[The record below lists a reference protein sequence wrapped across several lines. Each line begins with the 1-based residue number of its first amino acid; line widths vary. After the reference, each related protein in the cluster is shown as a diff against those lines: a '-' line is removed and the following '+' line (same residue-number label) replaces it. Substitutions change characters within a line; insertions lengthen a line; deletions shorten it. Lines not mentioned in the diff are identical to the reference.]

1 MVTEVL
7 PKNSRYVVNKS
18 ELALEGYDIFP
29 ENFPPNNGRGII
41 MYIKQELQAVEITFN
56 HDFKEFT
63 CAKIN
68 LMNNDKLLVGCIYK
82 SPSSTEENHRLLNE
96 LLLKIS
102 NLEEKYTH
110 ILLTGDFN
118 FPSINWETWS
128 AKDSISENF
137 LECIR
142 DCFFQQMVDQPT
154 RYRIN
159 QEPSLLYLVLVN
171 DKDFINN
178 IEYQEPVGHS
188 DHNVLVFDYKCYIK
202 QEVSKSEKF
211 NYFKADFE
219 MLRQDLNVNWEELLT
234 DKNTEEKVSAFMDRL
249 QIAMNNH
256 IPKMKVSKKKF
267 NKEPL
272 SVEARRV
279 IRKKHRAWE
288 KYSNKRD
295 NDSYREYT
303 KARNKAKSTVIRE
316 RKNRE
321 KDIAESAKTNCKH
334 FWSYINSKRKSKSG
348 ISELHD
354 KRDGKTF
361 IASNCTDKAEI
372 LAEFF
377 TSVFTKEDD
386 EDETFLKEGRKI
398 PKGQSNS

>member
-1 MVTEVL
+1 
-7 PKNSRYVVNKS
+7 
-18 ELALEGYDIFP
+18 
-29 ENFPPNNGRGII
+29 
-41 MYIKQELQAVEITFN
+41 
-56 HDFKEFT
+56 
-63 CAKIN
+63 
-68 LMNNDKLLVGCIYK
+68 
-82 SPSSTEENHRLLNE
+82 
-96 LLLKIS
+96 
-102 NLEEKYTH
+102 
-110 ILLTGDFN
+110 
-118 FPSINWETWS
+118 
-128 AKDSISENF
+128 
-137 LECIR
+137 
-142 DCFFQQMVDQPT
+142 
-154 RYRIN
+154 
-159 QEPSLLYLVLVN
+159 
-171 DKDFINN
+171 
-178 IEYQEPVGHS
+178 
-188 DHNVLVFDYKCYIK
+188 
-202 QEVSKSEKF
+202 
-211 NYFKADFE
+211 
-219 MLRQDLNVNWEELLT
+219 MLRQDLNVNWEELLA

-256 IPKMKVSKKKF
+256 IPKKKISKKKY

-321 KDIAESAKTNCKH
+321 KDIAESAKTNCKN

-361 IASNCTDKAEI
+361 IASNDTDKAEI

-386 EDETFLKEGRKI
+386 EDETFLKDIKYDEPSSDEVFKPKEINKLLKNLNTSKSPGPDQVHPKVLYELADIIDIPLCIIFSSSFSSGIVPEGWKIGQITALFKKGDKKLASNYRPVNLTSIICKIMEKLIRKRI
-398 PKGQSNS
+398 VDHMNKYGLFGDRQFGFIGGRSTGLQLLKVLDHWTEILDNGGSIDAIYTDFMKAFDKVPHKRLINKLKSYGISNQTFQGTDVKQKTSHSKHHFNDDI

>member
-1 MVTEVL
+1 
-7 PKNSRYVVNKS
+7 
-18 ELALEGYDIFP
+18 
-29 ENFPPNNGRGII
+29 
-41 MYIKQELQAVEITFN
+41 
-56 HDFKEFT
+56 
-63 CAKIN
+63 
-68 LMNNDKLLVGCIYK
+68 
-82 SPSSTEENHRLLNE
+82 
-96 LLLKIS
+96 
-102 NLEEKYTH
+102 
-110 ILLTGDFN
+110 
-118 FPSINWETWS
+118 
-128 AKDSISENF
+128 
-137 LECIR
+137 
-142 DCFFQQMVDQPT
+142 
-154 RYRIN
+154 
-159 QEPSLLYLVLVN
+159 
-171 DKDFINN
+171 
-178 IEYQEPVGHS
+178 
-188 DHNVLVFDYKCYIK
+188 
-202 QEVSKSEKF
+202 
-211 NYFKADFE
+211 
-219 MLRQDLNVNWEELLT
+219 
-234 DKNTEEKVSAFMDRL
+234 MDRL

-256 IPKMKVSKKKF
+256 IPKKKVSKKKF

-361 IASNCTDKAEI
+361 IASNDTDKAEI

-386 EDETFLKEGRKI
+386 EDETFLKDIKYDEPSSDEVFKPKEINKLLKNLNTSKSPGPDQVHPKVLYELADIIDIPLCIIFNSSFSSGIVPEGWKIGQITALFKKGDKKLASNYRPVSLTSIICKIMEKLIRKRI
-398 PKGQSNS
+398 VDHMNKYGLFSDRQFGFIGGRSTGLQLLKVLDHWTEILDNGGSIDAIYTDFMKAFDKVPHKRLINKLKSFGINFKETISKKISVGIDKQLQPDFLIECKRKLKLKKDSRADVM

>member
-1 MVTEVL
+1 
-7 PKNSRYVVNKS
+7 
-18 ELALEGYDIFP
+18 
-29 ENFPPNNGRGII
+29 
-41 MYIKQELQAVEITFN
+41 MYIYL
-56 HDFKEFT
+56 
-63 CAKIN
+63 
-68 LMNNDKLLVGCIYK
+68 Y
-82 SPSSTEENHRLLNE
+82 RLLNE

-154 RYRIN
+154 RYHIN
-159 QEPSLLYLVLVN
+159 QEPSLLDLVLVN

-256 IPKMKVSKKKF
+256 IPKKKVSKKKF

-321 KDIAESAKTNCKH
+321 KDIAESAKTNCKN

-361 IASNCTDKAEI
+361 IASNDTDKAEI

-386 EDETFLKEGRKI
+386 EDETF
-398 PKGQSNS
+398 